1 MIKIHRE
8 GYRIFTFLCI
18 SLLVIAVVAA
28 ILLFTMK
35 WVLMMVIIFLLL
47 IILFVARF
55 FRIPNRNTSFQ
66 DGIFYSPADGKI
78 VVIEETFEK
87 EFLKENRIQVSI
99 FMSVWD
105 VHLNFF
111 PFQGKVVHINHHP
124 GKFLVARHPKSST
137 LNERTSIV
145 IENDKKVQILLR
157 QIAGIVARR
166 IVCYARP
173 GLSFKTGD
181 ELGFIKFGSRVDIF
195 LPTDAKILVQAGEQV
210 YGSLSPIAKF

>member
-8 GYRIFTFLCI
+8 GYRLLTFFT
-18 SLLVIAVVAA
+18 A
-28 ILLFTMK
+28 ILIAIAIILVFLFLTRI
-35 WVLMMVIIFLLL
+35 LMVL
-47 IILFVARF
+47 IILICISVCILFLARF
-55 FRIPNRNTSFQ
+55 FRIPDRKTSFR
-66 DGIFYSPADGKI
+66 DNLFYSPADGKI
-78 VVIEETFEK
+78 VVIEETFED
-87 EFLKENRIQVSI
+87 EYLKENRIQISI

-111 PFQGKVVHINHHP
+111 PCNGKVIHCKYHP
-124 GKFLVARHPKSST
+124 GMFLVARHPKSST

-166 IVCYARP
+166 IVCYAVP
-173 GLSFKTGD
+173 GLNFKTGD

-195 LPTDAKILVQAGEQV
+195 LPLGSNILVKPGEQV
-210 YGSLSPIAKF
+210 FGSSTPIASL